1 MTCAARVESRARTGT
16 RAEQVGQGRLGHVD
30 LAEGGQ
36 HVADVGQEG
45 AVRPDDQDPA
55 PGHPARV
62 GVEQVG
68 DPVQADRGL
77 PGSGCALDAQRVLRA
92 GPDDVVLVRG
102 DGGHDVAHRPG
113 PRPLDLLDED
123 AADRASASR
132 ARARR

>member
-1 MTCAARVESRARTGT
+1 
-16 RAEQVGQGRLGHVD
+16 
-30 LAEGGQ
+30 
-36 HVADVGQEG
+36 
-45 AVRPDDQDPA
+45 DDQDPA

-68 DPVQADRGL
+68 DPVQADRGF

-123 AADRASASR
+123 AADRAAASR
-132 ARARR
+132 ARVAGEYLVLVRGELAARKTEPAAQLQP